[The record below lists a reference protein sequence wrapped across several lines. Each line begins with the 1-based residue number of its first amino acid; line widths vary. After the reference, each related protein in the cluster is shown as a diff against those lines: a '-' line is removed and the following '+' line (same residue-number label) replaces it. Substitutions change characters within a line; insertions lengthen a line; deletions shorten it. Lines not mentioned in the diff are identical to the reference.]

1 MQRLVS
7 ANTFNVTVLARH
19 NSTSK
24 VNAPASVRVAKVD
37 FGSHSDLVKVFEG
50 QEVLIITAG
59 EYFTIDQITQVSE
72 FDCLYDEKKPMTRE
86 QALVDAAVEAGIKR
100 VIPSSFGL

>member
-1 MQRLVS
+1 LQRLVS

-24 VNAPASVRVAKVD
+24 VNAPASVRVVKVD
-37 FGSHSDLVKVFEG
+37 FDSHSDLVKVFEG

-59 EYFTIDQITQVSE
+59 EYFTIDKITKVSE
-72 FDCLYDEKKPMTRE
+72 LDRPHIVM
-86 QALVDAAVEAGIKR
+86 GIIHVVR
-100 VIPSSFGL
+100 TGTC

>member
-19 NSTSK
+19 TSTSK
-24 VNAPASVRVAKVD
+24 VTVPSGVRVLKVD
-37 FGSHSDLVKVFEG
+37 FDSHPDLVKAFEG

-59 EYFTIDQITQVSE
+59 DYFTIDKITKVSE
-72 FDCLYDEKKPMTRE
+72 FDRLHDEKKPTFRE
-86 QALVDAAVEAGIKR
+86 QVLVDAAVEAGIKR